1 MTIDIN
7 PIIAGNARFYYA
19 NSEEPEP
26 ILRRPFRKAVTAT
39 FTISLVASA
48 RATRAATGSTIL
60 DSSVAAINPGNAAGG
75 SGTVDLSISSSPALS
90 IGKLEWK
97 PWQSSPLVI
106 TRAGSTGSF
115 TTQAAA
121 SGALNGKSLYLT
133 ANNETVELPVS
144 DATTTASTIM
154 WGWPD
159 DEDDRRLLGFILDLA
174 VGDHLDIRI
183 DNPGRIGGV
192 DGSHARWTELG
203 SNLVMETGVNVA
215 LNQTNDFLR
224 VLSDQLPVEQFTT
237 QENFTVSATI
247 YDVSPEAL
255 AFLQNRKPVTT
266 EAAVAGDRP
275 GSRVADLER
284 GPRPEKASLAIRM
297 DSTPFLE
304 VGGESQWWFPRVTI
318 TSNTTFPIQK
328 TASQVPVQFTV
339 LRSNLYEAA
348 VRFRCQEGE
357 FTV

>member
-19 NSEEPEP
+19 NSEEAEP
-26 ILRRPFRKAVTAT
+26 VLRRPFRKAVTASFGT
-39 FTISLVASA
+39 RTLAARYTRISKGSVLWDSTDGMTGVAIPGETLVA
-48 RATRAATGSTIL
+48 G
-60 DSSVAAINPGNAAGG
+60 AAI
-75 SGTVDLSISSSPALS
+75 TEI
-90 IGKLEWK
+90 EWK
-97 PWQSSPLVI
+97 PWETNPLSI
-106 TRAGSTGSF
+106 TGTDLPVAG
-115 TTQAAA
+115 
-121 SGALNGKSLYLT
+121 SLYLT
-133 ANNETVELPVS
+133 ANDETVELS
-144 DATTTASTIM
+144 LTATGATVAATGYSLPY
-154 WGWPD
+154 PD
-159 DEDDRRLLGFILDLA
+159 DDDDARILGFVMDLA
-174 VGDHLDIRI
+174 VGEHLAVRI
-183 DNPGRIGGV
+183 APAGGTGGV
-192 DGSHARWTELG
+192 DGSHANWTELG
-203 SNLVMETGVNVA
+203 SNLIMETGVNVA

-357 FTV
+357 FTI